1 MTVLSDL
8 GQGGSTRAAGTSD
21 GELLD
26 AVRAGDSSAYAVL
39 YELHADSV
47 QRLAR
52 RLCRDEY
59 EADDVVS
66 EVFANTLRAIQRGGG
81 PRDEFGLYALRS
93 VRNTVIKLRTRTD
106 TAHAQPAELAELD
119 RAAPDEPYH
128 LAGDVE
134 QAFAELPDR
143 FREVLWT
150 TAVEGHTPTE
160 LAAVEAGA
168 GAVTSGLDPG
178 AVASLSQRARKALG
192 RSYLRVHTHR
202 PSEHP
207 ECNRVRGY
215 LPGYVQHTAGLA
227 TAQRIDAHLA
237 DCVECSQIRDE
248 MAELNGKL
256 RTLPWLALLAAAVR
270 RVALG
275 VATAGVPAAATAVA
289 PIVAIA
295 VTGSMVVHHDAIER
309 TSSATALAYAEAA
322 PLPRADATERPGTP
336 AAGDAAVPDPAPGAA
351 PTIEPIVVDPAG
363 QPLSG
368 PEGAPLGTGTPEDDP
383 DGQPLSGPEG
393 APLGDVGPLGD
404 IADGTNVPVGPTTLP
419 GVVAAVDPHT
429 EPVGGV
435 VGGAVGGVTDTVVPA
450 VGTGV
455 DTLLDDVNGTVDD
468 VGDVVAAL
476 PDGLP
481 AVIDETGQLVTG
493 VGNAVDHTL
502 DTVDDV
508 TGAVSDTVDTTVTTL
523 AATVDEA
530 VDDVGDVV
538 TVDPDAPV
546 TDVVDDL
553 VGDDGVVPNL
563 VDNLVGTP
571 TTTAPAPPPTTTCVV
586 NLLGTCL

>member
-1 MTVLSDL
+1 MTLLSDL
-8 GQGGSTRAAGTSD
+8 RGGAAPAGTSD
-21 GELLD
+21 AELLG

-52 RLCRDEY
+52 RLCRDEH

-106 TAHAQPAELAELD
+106 TAHARPAELAELD

-150 TAVEGHTPTE
+150 TAVEGRTPTE

-168 GAVTSGLDPG
+168 GAGTSGLDPG

-207 ECNRVRGY
+207 ECNRVRGD

-237 DCVECSQIRDE
+237 HCVECSQIRDE
-248 MAELNGKL
+248 MCELNGRL
-256 RTLPWLALLAAAVR
+256 RTLPWLALLAAAMR

-295 VTGSMVVHHDAIER
+295 VAGSMVVRHDAIER
-309 TSSATALAYAEAA
+309 TSSVAALAYAAA
-322 PLPRADATERPGTP
+322 EPLPRADMPVAIETDPAVPAAPGGAP
-336 AAGDAAVPDPAPGAA
+336 AAGPNVAS
-351 PTIEPIVVDPAG
+351 VVDPASE
-363 QPLSG
+363 PLSG
-368 PEGAPLGTGTPEDDP
+368 PEGAPLGTGTPGDDP
-383 DGQPLSGPEG
+383 ADQPLSGPEG
-393 APLGDVGPLGD
+393 APLGDAGPLGD
-404 IADGTNVPVGPTTLP
+404 IDGTDVPVSPTTLP
-419 GVVAAVDPHT
+419 GVVAAVDPLT

-435 VGGAVGGVTDTVVPA
+435 VGGAVDGVTDTVVPA

-455 DTLLDDVNGTVDD
+455 DTLLDDVNGTVGD
-468 VGDVVAAL
+468 VGDVVTAL

-493 VGNAVDHTL
+493 VGDAVDHTL

-508 TGAVSDTVDTTVTTL
+508 TGAVNDTVDTTVTTL

-530 VDDVGDVV
+530 VDGVGDVV
-538 TVDPDAPV
+538 AVDPDAPV

-553 VGDDGVVPNL
+553 AGDDGVVPNL

-571 TTTAPAPPPTTTCVV
+571 TTTVPAPPTTTCVV
-586 NLLGTCL
+586 DLLGISL